1 MITLPPN
8 RFTLSETSHRGSKLW
23 IHKKGIDAGVIREA
37 FNHATDYSQ
46 EGEEKIQALKAA
58 LGECMGIEQ
67 RSVFLQPVN
76 PGKTDDASLNDKGFY
91 VWFRKNKGTTKKT
104 EDSQQGETNGK
115 ENRETEEEY
124 KGGLDRNTFG
134 VIRCVNDDTNF
145 YCVQLGND
153 GEMVMASSLGVNTFS
168 TQFRETSWM
177 GMV

>member
-1 MITLPPN
+1 MIPLPPN

-23 IHKKGIDAGVIREA
+23 IHKKGIDSEVIREA

-46 EGEEKIQALKAA
+46 EGEAKIQALKEAVGA
-58 LGECMGIEQ
+58 CMEIEP

-76 PGKTDDASLNDKGFY
+76 PDKTDEESLNDKGFY
-91 VWFRKNKGTTKKT
+91 VWFRKNKGNTRKT
-104 EDSQQGETNGK
+104 GNSQQGEAEGG
-115 ENRETEEEY
+115 TEAEY

-145 YCVQLGND
+145 YCVQVGDD
-153 GEMVMASSLGVNTFS
+153 GEIVMCSSMGVNTFS
-168 TQFRETSWM
+168 TQFREAAWM